1 MKIDQSLPD
10 DAVLRELGGRLAA
23 ARLARNLTQT
33 ELAAEAGVAKR
44 TLERLEAGQVAT
56 QLSGFVRVCRALGL
70 LDRLEALLPVATS
83 SPLAE
88 LELKGRRRQRASGGQ
103 GGKRRKAAPP
113 WSWGDS

>member
-1 MKIDQSLPD
+1 MKISESLPD
-10 DAVLRELGGRLAA
+10 DAVLRELGARLAA
-23 ARLARNLTQT
+23 VRLARNLTQT
-33 ELAAEAGVAKR
+33 ELAAAAGLSKR

-70 LDRLEALLPVATS
+70 LDRLEVLLPAAAT

-88 LELKGRRRQRASGGQ
+88 LERQGRRRQRASGRTG
-103 GGKRRKAAPP
+103 RKPGAP